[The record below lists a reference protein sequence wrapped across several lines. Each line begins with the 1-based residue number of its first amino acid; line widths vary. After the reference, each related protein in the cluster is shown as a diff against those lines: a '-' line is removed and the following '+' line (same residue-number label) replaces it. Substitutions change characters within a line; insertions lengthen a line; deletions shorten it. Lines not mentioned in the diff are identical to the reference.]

1 MKYQQLSSIIGV
13 IDRVGMRNIVETKTL
28 IIPPTIL
35 GDSIV
40 TLPLRPKAYEIQFDR
55 YMTPVRNPAKI
66 FGNPFLLFSTTAK
79 HNIRVHPPGFKSL
92 TDMCYFADELFFEQ
106 LYNNKCDKADSEY
119 FIVGGY
125 RGEYNMYVT
134 EIVLQDA
141 IVLLSNRIF
150 DRVKLC
156 AARNRKIADSKGTYE
171 IIPWGVYPKSV
182 PDIQYVLTY
191 HAMTDDDLLAYFT
204 FLPMARTVMEH
215 MIRMELIG
223 IVGHLLE

>member
-1 MKYQQLSSIIGV
+1 MKFQQLSSITPM
-13 IDRVGMRNIVETKTL
+13 IDRVGLRNIIEDEHL

-35 GDSIV
+35 GDALV

-66 FGNPFLLFSTTAK
+66 FGNPFLIFSTTAR
-79 HNIRVHPPGFKSL
+79 HNIRVHPPGFKQL

-106 LYNNKCDKADSEY
+106 LFSKCSAKEDSEY
-119 FIVGGY
+119 FIIGGY

-134 EIVLQDA
+134 EIVLQEA
-141 IVLLSNRIF
+141 IVWLSNRIME
-150 DRVKLC
+150 RVKLC
-156 AARNRKIADSKGTYE
+156 ATRNRKIADSKGTYE

-182 PDIQYVLTY
+182 PDIQYMLTY
-191 HAMTDDDLLAYFT
+191 HRLSDDDLLAYFT

-223 IVGHLLE
+223 LVSHLLE